1 MLSVVVA
8 LAVVIIDFVT
18 KYIVKTSMAL
28 GESFSVI
35 PGVVNFTYVLNK
47 GAAWGMLADRRWIFL
62 VFSSVAIVLIC
73 VLLWMYRNAPKLVR
87 IALALVLGGGIGNMI
102 DRTFYGKTLF
112 DGAVVDFIEAA
123 FIDFPVF
130 NVADSAVCIGAALLI
145 VYMIFFESK
154 NAKKCD
160 AVKTGGDGN
169 EQ

>member
-1 MLSVVVA
+1 MLSVFVA
-8 LAVVIIDFVT
+8 LAVVIIDFIT
-18 KYIVKTSMAL
+18 KYIVKNSMEL

-35 PGVVNFTYVLNK
+35 PGVINFTYVLNK
-47 GAAWGMLADRRWIFL
+47 GAAWGMLADKRWIFL
-62 VFSSVAIVLIC
+62 VFSAVAIILIC
-73 VLLWMYRNAPKLVR
+73 VLLYMYKDAPKLVR
-87 IALALVLGGGIGNMI
+87 IALSLVLGGGVGNMI
-102 DRTFYGKTLF
+102 DRTFYGEMLF

-145 VYMIFFESK
+145 VYMIFFETK

-160 AVKTGGDGN
+160 TIKTGGDGN